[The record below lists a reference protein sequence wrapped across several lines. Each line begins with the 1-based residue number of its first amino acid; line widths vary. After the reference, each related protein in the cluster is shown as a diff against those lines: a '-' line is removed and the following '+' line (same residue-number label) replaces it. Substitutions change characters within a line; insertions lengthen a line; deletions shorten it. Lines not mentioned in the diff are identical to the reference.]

1 MSGLSSRNTGAGRD
15 WDRDSNSR
23 DPESQAHAD
32 FSLSSPSFSPSSLSS
47 PSFSSSSS
55 LSCSSGPGQACRER
69 DSRAGGGVL
78 LLLVAGWYL
87 CAIACITSSKR
98 SLQACPFPCLLS
110 LAQFSVSCGAL
121 WVLRL
126 SGLAAVVQQ
135 SAATG
140 RSLDKE
146 EKVLL
151 GRLVVAVGL
160 SYCAGFLFTNL
171 SFSLISANFAE
182 TIKSGEPITSVLL
195 GYIVLKQSYAP
206 FSYGCLTL
214 ICFGVGLS
222 CVGVDEFSI
231 WGFLAAGVLIVHTDV
246 DVT

>member
-1 MSGLSSRNTGAGRD
+1 
-15 WDRDSNSR
+15 
-23 DPESQAHAD
+23 
-32 FSLSSPSFSPSSLSS
+32 
-47 PSFSSSSS
+47 
-55 LSCSSGPGQACRER
+55 
-69 DSRAGGGVL
+69 VL

-195 GYIVLKQSYAP
+195 GYIVLKQSYTP

-231 WGFLAAGVLIVHTDV
+231 WGFLAAGVLIVHTGV
-246 DVT
+246 EVT